1 MEYQAVIGLEVHAQ
15 LATETQI
22 PDMSQLEI
30 EDVFSIVLGV
40 PPEGEEIVVYEN
52 GDEKETS

>member
-1 MEYQAVIGLEVHAQ
+1 MPDEKE
-15 LATETQI
+15 TEQTI

-40 PPEGEEIVVYEN
+40 PPEGEEIVIYE
-52 GDEKETS
+52 DEGESE

>member
-1 MEYQAVIGLEVHAQ
+1 MPDKKP
-15 LATETQI
+15 TETQI

-40 PPEGEEIVVYEN
+40 PPEGEEIVIYE
-52 GDEKETS
+52 DEEDKQEV

>member
-1 MEYQAVIGLEVHAQ
+1 MPDKKPAEV
-15 LATETQI
+15 QI

-40 PPEGEEIVVYEN
+40 PPEGEEIVISEDGEDN
-52 GDEKETS
+52 EGSNATEE

>member
-1 MEYQAVIGLEVHAQ
+1 MPDKKE
-15 LATETQI
+15 TEPQI

-40 PPEGEEIVVYEN
+40 PPEGEEIVIYE
-52 GDEKETS
+52 DEEESN

>member
-1 MEYQAVIGLEVHAQ
+1 MPDEKE
-15 LATETQI
+15 TETQI

-40 PPEGEEIVVYEN
+40 PPEGEEIVIYE
-52 GDEKETS
+52 DEKGEEQ

>member
-1 MEYQAVIGLEVHAQ
+1 MSDKRPDEP
-15 LATETQI
+15 QI

-40 PPEGEEIVVYEN
+40 PPEGKEIVIYEDEEN
-52 GDEKETS
+52 GE

>member
-1 MEYQAVIGLEVHAQ
+1 MPDNKKE
-15 LATETQI
+15 TETQI

-40 PPEGEEIVVYEN
+40 PPEGEEVVIYE
-52 GDEKETS
+52 GEEESE

>member
-1 MEYQAVIGLEVHAQ
+1 MPDKKPAEV
-15 LATETQI
+15 QI

-40 PPEGEEIVVYEN
+40 PPEGEEIVIYEDGEDN
-52 GDEKETS
+52 KDSNATD

>member
-1 MEYQAVIGLEVHAQ
+1 MPDKKEPEP
-15 LATETQI
+15 QI

-40 PPEGEEIVVYEN
+40 PPEGEEIVICEDAEESK
-52 GDEKETS
+52 GE